1 MKYLFFDIECCDGKH
16 ICEFGYVITD
26 EQFKVLDKE
35 CILMNPE
42 AVFNLTG
49 RKDGRDL
56 YLTHSEKEYRSS
68 PIFTAYYEKIKQLIE
83 ENEQIIIG
91 FSMND
96 DATFLNTA
104 CKQYDLKPIEFE
116 FFDVQKAYQKLFDK
130 TISLENMAK
139 ELELSV
145 PERLHESSED
155 ALLTMEVF
163 KQICKKKN
171 VSPTELFKNF
181 RFVNLGGDLNKEI
194 LYLSKH
200 PDQFSK
206 GKVKKIVSK
215 FAKLAK
221 PQDKMIESEFTGKKV
236 CFSTLYEQERPV
248 ECIILIQQIINRR
261 GNIDSKVSECDYYI
275 KHDFD
280 DENDKH
286 SRYHYITQV
295 SQEQFTKVLS
305 FNEFLA
311 ILDLNET
318 KLKELP
324 IPQVVESQREQCDY
338 VGQSHA
344 SVSLGE
350 IFRQC
355 GIDQQVLHN
364 NQS

>member
-1 MKYLFFDIECCDGKH
+1 MKYLFFDIECCDGIH

-26 EQFKVLDKE
+26 EQLKVLDKE

-42 AVFNLTG
+42 AAFNLTG
-49 RKDGRDL
+49 RKGGRDL
-56 YLTHSEKEYRSS
+56 YLTHSEEEYRSS
-68 PIFTAYYEKIKQLIE
+68 PTFTAYYEKIKQLIE
-83 ENEQIIIG
+83 EKEQKIVG

-96 DATFLNTA
+96 DAKFLNAA

-116 FFDVQKAYQKLFDK
+116 FFDVQRAYKKLFDK
-130 TISLENMAK
+130 IISLENMAK

-155 ALLTMEVF
+155 ALLTLEVF

-171 VSPTELFKNF
+171 ISPTEVLQTCYSVNF
-181 RFVNLGGDLNKEI
+181 GGDINKEI
-194 LYLSKH
+194 SYLSEH

-206 GKVKKIVSK
+206 RKIKKIISRFVES
-215 FAKLAK
+215 AK
-221 PQDKMIESEFTGKKV
+221 PQDDIIESEFTGKKV

-248 ECIILIQQIINRR
+248 ECIILIQQIINR
-261 GNIDSKVSECDYYI
+261 GGSIDSKVSECDYYI

-355 GIDQQVLHN
+355 GINQQVLHN

>member
-1 MKYLFFDIECCDGKH
+1 
-16 ICEFGYVITD
+16 
-26 EQFKVLDKE
+26 
-35 CILMNPE
+35 
-42 AVFNLTG
+42 
-49 RKDGRDL
+49 
-56 YLTHSEKEYRSS
+56 
-68 PIFTAYYEKIKQLIE
+68 
-83 ENEQIIIG
+83 
-91 FSMND
+91 MND

-171 VSPTELFKNF
+171 ISPTEQFKNF

-248 ECIILIQQIINRR
+248 ECIILIQQIINR
-261 GNIDSKVSECDYYI
+261 GGSIDSKVSECDYYI